1 MKKIDFSKYYE
12 SILTGIDKVGK
23 LSKLYRI
30 LIFVGIF
37 AVLIGPF
44 VYFIYLPKVKKIE
57 DLKKEQQMLDSRL
70 LRAKAKVR
78 QLKHLENEMQKAQAE
93 FKMVKKK
100 LPEQKEIPSLLA
112 NVSRSG
118 HEAGLE
124 FLLFQ
129 PGTEVKKDFYAEI
142 PVSVNVSGSYHEV
155 ALFFDKVSR
164 LSRIVNIDNI
174 NMTKGNTDS
183 DNKLSTT
190 CTAITY
196 RFVEEQPPTSKK

>member
-1 MKKIDFSKYYE
+1 MKKIDISKISD
-12 SILTGIDKVGK
+12 SILTGIDKIGK

-30 LIFVGIF
+30 LIFLGIF
-37 AVLIGPF
+37 VILVGPF
-44 VYFIYLPKVKKIE
+44 VWWVYLPKVKKIE
-57 DLKKEQQMLDSRL
+57 ELKNEQQLLDSSL
-70 LRAKAKVR
+70 LRAKAKIR
-78 QLKHLENEMQKAQAE
+78 QLRHLQNEMLRAQAE

-129 PGTEVKKDFYAEI
+129 PAPEIRKDFYADL
-142 PVSVNVSGSYHEV
+142 PVSIRVSGSYHEV

-174 NMTKGNTDS
+174 AMTRNKT
-183 DNKLSTT
+183 DNKLNTA

-196 RFVEEQPPTSKK
+196 RFVEPEPPPAPK